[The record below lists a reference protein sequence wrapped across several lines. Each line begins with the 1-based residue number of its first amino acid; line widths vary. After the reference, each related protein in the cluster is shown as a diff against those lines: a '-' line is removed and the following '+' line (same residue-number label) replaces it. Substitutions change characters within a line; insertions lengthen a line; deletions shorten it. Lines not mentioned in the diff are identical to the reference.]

1 MTEGV
6 AGGCPYPPSGR
17 DALKPPKTPRQTAKN
32 EFPMRIEPL
41 GDDALTDDALALA
54 VQVRKNFNL
63 PENATIP
70 AVVATMLHHPD
81 WYRPRVE
88 FTRQRMAAKLLDLRD
103 MEIAILRTARRCNS
117 PFSWGEH
124 VSMGKRAGVT
134 AEEIERLTLDADAE
148 GWNERDRAIVR
159 AVDELHDDSMVS
171 DTTWATLAT
180 YFSPAQ
186 LIELICLIGIYHEN
200 SFLYN
205 SLRAYLILGNPGF
218 DGR

>member
-1 MTEGV
+1 M
-6 AGGCPYPPSGR
+6 
-17 DALKPPKTPRQTAKN
+17 KPPKTARQTAN
-32 EFPMRIEPL
+32 NDFPMRIEPL
-41 GDDALTDDALALA
+41 GNDELADDALALA
-54 VQVRKNFNL
+54 IQVRKNFNL
-63 PENATIP
+63 PENASIP
-70 AVVATMLHHPD
+70 AVIATMLHHPE

-124 VSMGKRAGVT
+124 VPMGKRAGLT
-134 AEEIERLTLDADAE
+134 SEEIERLTQDADAE

-159 AVDELHDDSMVS
+159 AVDELHDDAMV
-171 DTTWATLAT
+171 TEATWATLAE

-205 SLRAYLILGNPGF
+205 SLRAYLIPGNPGF
-218 DGR
+218 DAR

>member
-1 MTEGV
+1 
-6 AGGCPYPPSGR
+6 
-17 DALKPPKTPRQTAKN
+17 LKPPKTPRQTPN
-32 EFPMRIEPL
+32 NDFPMRVEPL
-41 GDDALTDDALALA
+41 ANDQLADDALALA
-54 VQVRKNFNL
+54 MQVRKNFNL
-63 PENATIP
+63 PENASIP
-70 AVVATMLHHPD
+70 AVVATMLHHPE

-88 FTRQRMAAKLLDLRD
+88 FTRQRMAAKQLELRD

-124 VSMGKRAGVT
+124 VPMGKRAGLT
-134 AEEIERLTLDADAE
+134 TEEIERLTQDADAD

-171 DTTWATLAT
+171 DGTWATLAR
-180 YFSPAQ
+180 YFTPAQ

-205 SLRAYLILGNPGF
+205 SLRAHLIPGNPGF
-218 DGR
+218 DAR

>member
-1 MTEGV
+1 M
-6 AGGCPYPPSGR
+6 
-17 DALKPPKTPRQTAKN
+17 KPPKTPRQTASN
-32 EFPMRIEPL
+32 DFAMRIEPL

-54 VQVRKNFNL
+54 MQVRKNFNL
-63 PENATIP
+63 PENASIP
-70 AVVATMLHHPD
+70 AVIATMLHHPE

-117 PFSWGEH
+117 AFSWGEH
-124 VSMGKRAGVT
+124 VPMGKRAGLT
-134 AEEIERLTLDADAE
+134 SEEIERLTQDADAE

-159 AVDELHDDSMVS
+159 AVDELHDDAMVT
-171 DTTWATLAT
+171 DATWATLAE
-180 YFSPAQ
+180 YFTPAQ

-205 SLRAYLILGNPGF
+205 SLRAYLIPGNPGF
-218 DGR
+218 DAR

>member
-1 MTEGV
+1 LQ
-6 AGGCPYPPSGR
+6 S
-17 DALKPPKTPRQTAKN
+17 PKTPRQTPN
-32 EFPMRIEPL
+32 NDFPMRIEPL
-41 GDDALTDDALALA
+41 GDDELTPDAMALA

-88 FTRQRMAAKLLDLRD
+88 FTRQRMAAKQLELRD

-124 VSMGKRAGVT
+124 VAMAKRAGVT
-134 AEEIERLTLDADAE
+134 PEEIERLTQDAEAE
-148 GWNERDRAIVR
+148 GWSERDRAIVK
-159 AVDELHDDSMVS
+159 AVDDLHDDSMVA
-171 DTTWATLAT
+171 DETWATLAR
-180 YFSPAQ
+180 YFTPAQ
-186 LIELICLIGIYHEN
+186 LIELVCLIGIYHEN

-205 SLRAYLILGNPGF
+205 SLRAHLIPGNPGF
-218 DGR
+218 DAR